1 MQRTDVLHAPG
12 GHGRATIPAMT
23 TRRGARPTHVRPRPP
38 TGSRPTPT
46 STRTRPVTPGRIATH
61 RPISRS
67 RGLPLIVKL
76 TLVLAVATLGI
87 GVIYVGAGGLRTM
100 AAALG
105 DTFSGFV
112 TDATTTPSPS
122 PSVLPLAD
130 APILVPP
137 AEPYTSSTRVDL
149 AITLPSAVVGK
160 PEYKVR
166 IYLALKDQIPSVID
180 QVAIGDS
187 QRMIYPAELV
197 KGINDF
203 SVTIVGPAG
212 ESDTSPVVRYILDQ
226 GKPKITITSP
236 EEGAKV
242 NGRKV
247 TIKGKVQ
254 ARSTLV
260 AKNADNDASISGTAE
275 ADGTFTL
282 SLALTT
288 GTNHIT
294 ITATDPAGNATVKT
308 LTVKRGTGQLTV
320 NLSASD
326 YVISRRDLPYQIR
339 IVCLVTDPDGNP
351 LPNAAVTFTLSIPG
365 IQTITQDAQTD
376 GDGRASFETSISKG
390 AERGQGSATVL
401 VSSDDH
407 GSTSDLTVI
416 TITK

>member
-1 MQRTDVLHAPG
+1 MP
-12 GHGRATIPAMT
+12 
-23 TRRGARPTHVRPRPP
+23 
-38 TGSRPTPT
+38 
-46 STRTRPVTPGRIATH
+46 PGRIATH

-76 TLVLAVATLGI
+76 TLVLAVATLGV
-87 GVIYVGAGGLRTM
+87 GVIYVGAGGLRNV

-105 DTFSGFV
+105 DTFGAFV
-112 TDATTTPSPS
+112 EEATTTPSPA
-122 PSVLPLAD
+122 PSVLPVAD
-130 APILVPP
+130 APTLAAPS
-137 AEPYTSSTRVDL
+137 EPYTSSTRVDL
-149 AITLPSAVVGK
+149 SITLPSAVVGSA
-160 PEYKVR
+160 EYKVR
-166 IYLALKDQIPSVID
+166 IYLALKDQSPSVID
-180 QVAIGDS
+180 QVPVGET
-187 QRMIYPAELV
+187 QRMIYPVDLQ

-212 ESDTSPVVRYILDQ
+212 ESDPSPVARYVLDQ
-226 GKPKITITSP
+226 AKPKVTITSP

-260 AKNADNDASISGTAE
+260 AKNTDNDASISGTAE

-294 ITATDPAGNATVKT
+294 ITATDPAGNATVKQ
-308 LTVKRGTGQLTV
+308 LTVKRGTGKLTV

-326 YVISRRDLPYQIR
+326 YTISRQGLPTQLR
-339 IVCLVTDPDGNP
+339 LTCLVLDPDGNP
-351 LPNAAVTFTLSIPG
+351 LSDTAVTFTLSIPG

-376 GDGRASFETSISKG
+376 GEGRASFETSISKG

-407 GSTSDLTVI
+407 GSASDLTVI
-416 TITK
+416 TVTK